1 MRCSTCF
8 HRCCMLFQILILI
21 LIGLTWFTYVY
32 RNCLQPRVL
41 EGLHILFV
49 LIDERNLWKPCDVNV
64 NIMWETHPNTP
75 RPTIWGWLKSH
86 PQTVEKRKRCKNRH
100 PSLH

>member
-1 MRCSTCF
+1 
-8 HRCCMLFQILILI
+8 MLFQILILI
-21 LIGLTWFTYVY
+21 LIGLTWVTYVY

-64 NIMWETHPNTP
+64 NIMWETHPIIHRDLP
-75 RPTIWGWLKSH
+75 FGDA
-86 PQTVEKRKRCKNRH
+86 
-100 PSLH
+100 